1 MTIARGEAQS
11 TRRGNSENA
20 IHRCINLSWS
30 VRKLRDYITQAG
42 SMILYKI
49 DPHATRESVALD
61 IVLDCISAAEDVE
74 RARFACDI
82 MQISPM

>member
-1 MTIARGEAQS
+1 M
-11 TRRGNSENA
+11 N
-20 IHRCINLSWS
+20 
-30 VRKLRDYITQAG
+30 
-42 SMILYKI
+42 LYKI